1 MYNLW
6 DKINT
11 TNPAFSFKIV
21 TPPIPSCLPVFPLPS
36 PPFLTPLPCT
46 LNFTFLIHLFL
57 RHMYLPQMQGILH
70 YLVLLVFAA
79 YTMIHRMT
87 FFSLNILSLGFIQAQ
102 FSCVVRSFLYW
113 KSTVTAKHSLLGYF
127 FTDRHLPGFPSFLLW
142 AMLLWSFFLSILV
155 YMCKLF
161 PRLYT

>member
-11 TNPAFSFKIV
+11 MNPAFSFKIL

-36 PPFLTPLPCT
+36 PPFLTPLRCT
-46 LNFTFLIHLFL
+46 LNFTFLLRLFL

-70 YLVLLVFAA
+70 YLALLVFAA
-79 YTMIHRMT
+79 YAMIHRMT

-102 FSCVVRSFLYW
+102 FSCVVHSFLYW
-113 KSTVTAKHSLLGYF
+113 LKNLL
-127 FTDRHLPGFPSFLLW
+127 
-142 AMLLWSFFLSILV
+142 
-155 YMCKLF
+155 
-161 PRLYT
+161 